1 LAVFQSLSIFENS
14 AKLSTLPAVSAAS
27 LINSHTLQALAI
39 AHHIAQADRIHLHI
53 SQAHLSSKILQA
65 ISPTTSALAYRL
77 SANDLFGCNS
87 NLCKDDG
94 LTQAASTR
102 NSVVSHKYLAE
113 ASDNLL
119 IVSEYRFCHLPSES
133 NVAFFTVLSI

>member
-27 LINSHTLQALAI
+27 LINSHTLHSLPAYQAAFHKVKLHLEASKSIAI
-39 AHHIAQADRIHLHI
+39 F
-53 SQAHLSSKILQA
+53 QA